1 MSNILITDILP
12 LDNKRRKVYI
22 NGKYAFPLYLSELKK
37 YHIQPNES
45 LDDLK
50 WNTITGLIHR
60 RIRERILY
68 LLEAMPRTEY
78 NIRKKLADNHY
89 SEAYINPVIEEL
101 KSFGYIDDRAYALNF
116 AQSMSANRGMSR
128 KVIIQKL
135 YEKGVNREYI
145 YEAIDTLPVDE
156 TELINKALK
165 KKGLSMDEVRELPPK
180 EKQKIYRYLVGKGFS
195 SFSIN
200 MY

>member
-89 SEAYINPVIEEL
+89 SEAYVNPVIEEL

-145 YEAIDTLPVDE
+145 YEAVDTLPVDE

-165 KKGLSMDEVRELPPK
+165 KKGLSMDEVRELSPK
-180 EKQKIYRYLVGKGFS
+180 EKQKIFRYLVGKGFS

>member
-89 SEAYINPVIEEL
+89 SEAYVNPVIEEL

-128 KVIIQKL
+128 KAIIQKL
-135 YEKGVNREYI
+135 YEKKSENF
-145 YEAIDTLPVDE
+145 TK
-156 TELINKALK
+156 N
-165 KKGLSMDEVRELPPK
+165 
-180 EKQKIYRYLVGKGFS
+180 
-195 SFSIN
+195 
-200 MY
+200 

>member
-89 SEAYINPVIEEL
+89 SEAYVNPVIEEL

-145 YEAIDTLPVDE
+145 YEAVDTLPVDE

-165 KKGLSMDEVRELPPK
+165 KKGLSMEEVRELSPK
-180 EKQKIYRYLVGKGFS
+180 EKQKIFRYLVGKGFS

>member
-89 SEAYINPVIEEL
+89 SEAYVNPVIEEL

-145 YEAIDTLPVDE
+145 YEAVDTLPVDE

-165 KKGLSMDEVRELPPK
+165 KKSLSMDEVRELPPK

>member
-22 NGKYAFPLYLSELKK
+22 NGRYAFPLYLSELRK

-89 SEAYINPVIEEL
+89 SEAYVNPVIEEL

-128 KVIIQKL
+128 KAIIQKL

-145 YEAIDTLPVDE
+145 YEAVDTLPVDE

-165 KKGLSMDEVRELPPK
+165 KKGLSMNEVRELPPK
-180 EKQKIYRYLVGKGFS
+180 EKQKIFRYLVGKGFS

>member
-50 WNTITGLIHR
+50 WNTITGIIHR

-89 SEAYINPVIEEL
+89 SEAYVNPVIEEL

>member
-1 MSNILITDILP
+1 MSKILITDILP

-89 SEAYINPVIEEL
+89 SEAYVNPVIEEL

-128 KVIIQKL
+128 KAIIQKL

-145 YEAIDTLPVDE
+145 YEAVDTLPVDE

-165 KKGLSMDEVRELPPK
+165 KKGLSMEEVRELSPK
-180 EKQKIYRYLVGKGFS
+180 EKQKIFRYLVGKGFS

>member
-89 SEAYINPVIEEL
+89 SEAYINSVIEEL